1 MEMTILFVGFAILLV
16 LGAPITFAMAIP
28 ATIAFMVSP
37 DLPSTAICQKLFAA
51 CDSFSLMA
59 MPFFMLAGGMMNEI
73 GITKRIVD
81 FANSLVGHIRGGL
94 AHTTSLAGMIM
105 AGISGSANAD
115 AAALGGLLLSPLIE
129 DGYDEGFACGL
140 VSTCGVLGVVIPPSI
155 LMVVYSGVSN
165 VSISKL
171 FMAGIIPGIMCGVF
185 YMVYAYIYARVK
197 KMPRRKFMGW
207 GYVWSMFKQA
217 IGALIMPIIII
228 GSILGGICTATES
241 GMLAVVYGLLYGI
254 ITRQLDYK
262 KLKRC
267 TIAAARATAMSMS
280 MIAMACVFSYIMTR
294 MNFPEIVTAFMTN
307 NFNSKY
313 GTIFAIIVI
322 LIIMG
327 MFVDSNAAM
336 LMMVPIF
343 APICQVYGLDTIHF
357 SMIILLSM
365 INGGLTPPVGL
376 VLYIVASIKNIP
388 LKKACTAVWAFVGIN
403 VFVLVLVVFFPS
415 IVTFIPNTLL
425 G

>member
-1 MEMTILFVGFAILLV
+1 MELTILFVGFAVLLV

-28 ATIAFMVSP
+28 AAVAFMTSP
-37 DLPSTAICQKLFAA
+37 DLPSLAICQKLFSA

-59 MPFFMLAGGMMNEI
+59 MPFFMLAGGLMNEI
-73 GITKRIVD
+73 GITARIVK

-115 AAALGGLLLSPLIE
+115 AAALGGLLLSPLIKA
-129 DGYDEGFACGL
+129 GYDEGFATGL

-165 VSISKL
+165 VPISKL
-171 FMAGIIPGIMCGVF
+171 FMAGIIPGIMCGLL
-185 YMVYAYIYARVK
+185 YMVYASIYARIK
-197 KMPRRKFMGW
+197 KMPKGKFGGW
-207 GYVWSMFKQA
+207 KNVWNCFKD
-217 IGALIMPIIII
+217 ALFALVMPIIIV
-228 GSILGGICTATES
+228 GSILAGICTATES
-241 GMLAVVYGLLYGI
+241 GMIAVVYGVIYGL
-254 ITRQLDYK
+254 ITRQLSFKTLK
-262 KLKRC
+262 KASV
-267 TIAAARATAMSMS
+267 TAARATAMSMS

-294 MNFPEIVTAFMTN
+294 MNFPNIVTAFMGDH
-307 NFNSKY
+307 FKSKY
-313 GTIFAIIVI
+313 GTIFCIIII
-322 LIIMG
+322 LLIMG

-343 APICQVYGLDTIHF
+343 APICALYGMDTIHF

-376 VLYIVASIKNIP
+376 VLYIVASIENIP

-403 VFVLVLVVFFPS
+403 ILVLILVVFFPQ
-415 IVTFIPNTLL
+415 IVTFIPSHM

>member
-1 MEMTILFVGFAILLV
+1 MELTILFVGFAILLV

-28 ATIAFMVSP
+28 CAFAFMLSP
-37 DLPSTAICQKLFAA
+37 NLPSLAVCQKLFSA

-59 MPFFMLAGGMMNEI
+59 MPFFMLAGGLMNEI
-73 GITKRIVD
+73 GITSRIVK

-129 DGYDEGFACGL
+129 AGYDEGFATGL

-171 FMAGIIPGIMCGVF
+171 FMAGIIPGILCGLL
-185 YMVYAYIYARVK
+185 YMVYASVYAHIK
-197 KMPRRKFMGW
+197 HMPKGKFAGW
-207 GYVWSMFKQA
+207 NVVWSAFKNSLF
-217 IGALIMPIIII
+217 ALVMPVIIV
-228 GSILGGICTATES
+228 GSIMAGICTATES
-241 GMLAVVYGLLYGI
+241 GMIAVMYGVIYGVV
-254 ITRQLDYK
+254 TKRLHFKELK
-262 KLKRC
+262 KC
-267 TIAAARATAMSMS
+267 AVTAARATAMSMS

-294 MNFPEIVTAFMTN
+294 MNFPNLVTAFMGAHFT
-307 NFNSKY
+307 SKY
-313 GTIFAIIVI
+313 STIFCIIII
-322 LIIMG
+322 LVIMG

-343 APICQVYGLDTIHF
+343 APICTMYGMDTIHF
-357 SMIILLSM
+357 SMIILLAM

-376 VLYIVASIKNIP
+376 VLYIVASIENIP
-388 LKKACTAVWAFVGIN
+388 LSKACKAVWAFVGIN
-403 VFVLVLVVFFPS
+403 LFVLILVIFIPA
-415 IVTFIPNTLL
+415 IVTFIPSHL

>member
-1 MEMTILFVGFAILLV
+1 
-16 LGAPITFAMAIP
+16 
-28 ATIAFMVSP
+28 
-37 DLPSTAICQKLFAA
+37 
-51 CDSFSLMA
+51 
-59 MPFFMLAGGMMNEI
+59 
-73 GITKRIVD
+73 
-81 FANSLVGHIRGGL
+81 
-94 AHTTSLAGMIM
+94 
-105 AGISGSANAD
+105 
-115 AAALGGLLLSPLIE
+115 
-129 DGYDEGFACGL
+129 
-140 VSTCGVLGVVIPPSI
+140 
-155 LMVVYSGVSN
+155 
-165 VSISKL
+165 
-171 FMAGIIPGIMCGVF
+171 
-185 YMVYAYIYARVK
+185 
-197 KMPRRKFMGW
+197 
-207 GYVWSMFKQA
+207 MFKQA

-322 LIIMG
+322 LLIMG

>member
-1 MEMTILFVGFAILLV
+1 MELAILFVGFAVLLV
-16 LGAPITFAMAIP
+16 LGTPITFAMAIP
-28 ATIAFMVSP
+28 AAVAFMVSP
-37 DLPSTAICQKLFAA
+37 NLPSMAICQKLFSA

-73 GITKRIVD
+73 GITKRIVE

-129 DGYDEGFACGL
+129 AGYDEGFSTGL
-140 VSTCGVLGVVIPPSI
+140 VATCGVLGVVIPPSI

-165 VSISKL
+165 VPISKL

-197 KMPRRKFMGW
+197 KMPRHPFGGWKNVWNKFK
-207 GYVWSMFKQA
+207 VA
-217 IGALIMPIIII
+217 IWALIMPIIII

-241 GMLAVVYGLLYGI
+241 GMLAVIYGLLYGFLSKE
-254 ITRQLDYK
+254 LDLK
-262 KLKRC
+262 KLKHC
-267 TIAAARATAMSMS
+267 SLAAARATAMSMS

-294 MNFPEIVTAFMTN
+294 MNFPNIVTSFMGSH
-307 NFNSKY
+307 FSSKY
-313 GTIFAIIVI
+313 ATIFAIIVI
-322 LIIMG
+322 LVIMG

-343 APICQVYGLDTIHF
+343 APICTLYGLDTIHF

-376 VLYIVASIKNIP
+376 VLYIVASIENIP
-388 LKKACTAVWAFVGIN
+388 LKKACTAVWAFVAIN
-403 VFVLVLVVFFPS
+403 VFVLVLVVFFPG
-415 IVTFIPNTLL
+415 IVTFIPNHF

>member
-1 MEMTILFVGFAILLV
+1 MELAILFIGFAILLV

-28 ATIAFMVSP
+28 CAIAFIVSP
-37 DLPSTAICQKLFAA
+37 NLPSLAICQKLFSA

-59 MPFFMLAGGMMNEI
+59 MPFFMLAGGLMNEI
-73 GITKRIVD
+73 GITSRIVK

-129 DGYDEGFACGL
+129 AGYDEGFATGL

-171 FMAGIIPGIMCGVF
+171 FMAGIIPGILCGLL
-185 YMVYAYIYARVK
+185 YMVYASVYARIK
-197 KMPRRKFMGW
+197 HMPKGKFAGW
-207 GYVWSMFKQA
+207 KAVWSAFK
-217 IGALIMPIIII
+217 GSLFALIMPIIIV
-228 GSILGGICTATES
+228 GSIMAGICTATES
-241 GMLAVVYGLLYGI
+241 GMIAVMYGVIYGVITKRLHLAELKKCA
-254 ITRQLDYK
+254 IT
-262 KLKRC
+262 
-267 TIAAARATAMSMS
+267 AARATAMSMS

-294 MNFPEIVTAFMTN
+294 MNFPSIVTTFMGAH
-307 NFNSKY
+307 FASKY
-313 GTIFAIIVI
+313 STIFCIIII
-322 LIIMG
+322 LVIMG

-343 APICQVYGLDTIHF
+343 APICALYGMDTIHF

-376 VLYIVASIKNIP
+376 VLYIVASIENIP
-388 LKKACTAVWAFVGIN
+388 LKKACTAVWAFVAIN
-403 VFVLVLVVFFPS
+403 IFVLILVVFIPA
-415 IVTFIPNTLL
+415 IVTFIPSHL

>member
-185 YMVYAYIYARVK
+185 YMIYAYIYARVK
-197 KMPRRKFMGW
+197 KMPRHKFMGW
-207 GYVWSMFKQA
+207 GHVWFMFKQA

-241 GMLAVVYGLLYGI
+241 
-254 ITRQLDYK
+254 
-262 KLKRC
+262 
-267 TIAAARATAMSMS
+267 
-280 MIAMACVFSYIMTR
+280 ACSPSYT
-294 MNFPEIVTAFMTN
+294 VSST
-307 NFNSKY
+307 
-313 GTIFAIIVI
+313 V
-322 LIIMG
+322 
-327 MFVDSNAAM
+327 
-336 LMMVPIF
+336 
-343 APICQVYGLDTIHF
+343 
-357 SMIILLSM
+357 
-365 INGGLTPPVGL
+365 
-376 VLYIVASIKNIP
+376 
-388 LKKACTAVWAFVGIN
+388 
-403 VFVLVLVVFFPS
+403 
-415 IVTFIPNTLL
+415 
-425 G
+425 